1 MGYKSN
7 SLIYKKTREVKED
20 EWKREQVKVDVG
32 RIVIKRKLKFSDAQ
46 DIIFLKAFI
55 SYGS

>member
-7 SLIYKKTREVKED
+7 SLIYKKTREVRED
-20 EWKREQVKVDVG
+20 EWKREQVKFDVG